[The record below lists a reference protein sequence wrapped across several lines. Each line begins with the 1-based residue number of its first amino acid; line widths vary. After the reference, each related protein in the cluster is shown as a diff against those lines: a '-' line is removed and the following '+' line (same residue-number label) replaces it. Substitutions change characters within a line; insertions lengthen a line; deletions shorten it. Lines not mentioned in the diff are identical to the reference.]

1 MTWTSYC
8 ELCRLY
14 GLELRTSADG
24 KVTFM
29 RADGTSVI
37 HHASRTH
44 FGWFTVKP
52 QPSGGVVLRDGT
64 GRAAWKFSGTG
75 DVPERRFG
83 VSAVG
88 HVWVC
93 DALFNVDR
101 LIGVNAHTRAALDLP
116 LFSAVLAALS

>member
-14 GLELRTSADG
+14 GLELRASANG
-24 KVTFM
+24 QVSFV

-37 HHASRTH
+37 HEASCTH

-52 QPSGGVVLRDGT
+52 QPGDGVLLRDGT
-64 GRAAWKFSGTG
+64 ERAAWMFSGSG
-75 DVPERRFG
+75 DVSERRFG

-101 LIGVNAHTRAALDLP
+101 LIGVGAHPPIALDLP